1 MIVTSEQKH
10 VIDCVLAIFETGR
23 IPTPAAYS
31 TCSILSDGAG
41 ISYGKHQ
48 ATDKSGSLDA
58 VCKRYIQLKG
68 IHAEA
73 LSGCLPQLSCNESTA
88 VNPKAPYPEWL
99 NQLIELLKMAGADPL
114 MQRAQDETF
123 DELYWLPAVKI
134 ATEIGLQTA
143 LGQLTTYDTCIHSGP
158 GSVSKIRKLFP
169 EAAPVNGGDE
179 KTWVLA
185 YIAARKNWL
194 QSRDNPIVQKT
205 VYRMEELRKI
215 ADADNWD
222 LKTPLIVRKVK
233 IEAASH

>member
-1 MIVTSEQKH
+1 MMVTSEQKH
-10 VIDCVLAIFETGR
+10 VIDCVLAIFETGK
-23 IPTPAAYS
+23 IPTTAAYS
-31 TCSILSDGAG
+31 TCTVLSDGAG

-48 ATDKSGSLDA
+48 ATDKSGSLDL
-58 VCKRYIQLKG
+58 VSKRYVKLNG

-73 LSGCLPQLSCNESTA
+73 LSGYLPQLSSNESTKI
-88 VNPKAPYPEWL
+88 NPKEIYPEWL
-99 NQLIELLKMAGADPL
+99 NQLIELLKTAGADPL
-114 MQRAQDETF
+114 MQQAQDEIF

-143 LGQLTTYDTCIHSGP
+143 LGQLTIYDTCIHSGA
-158 GSVSKIRKLFP
+158 GNVSKIRKLFP

-194 QSRDNPIVQKT
+194 QTRENPIVHKT
-205 VYRMEELRKI
+205 VYRMDELKKI
-215 ADADNWD
+215 ADADNWN

-233 IEAASH
+233 IV